1 MGEETPVAVLFS
13 DIRGF
18 TSYTAEKGD
27 REAYRLARTFLGIV
41 EEQVAR
47 HEGRVVKTY
56 GDGVMTSFS
65 QPEPAV
71 RCSVAMQEAL
81 RGHNA
86 ATPEA
91 SFCVGIGITWG
102 EALQTDEDDLFGH
115 TVNLA
120 KRLADVAKGCQ
131 VVGSQALVDL
141 VPSGEGIRYRDL
153 GLHELEGIGPERLYE
168 VVWRLEAQHLQSEE
182 GAVDL
187 ILTDERK
194 LVFELSKTALEQ
206 VKQADEKLAQ
216 IEARGG
222 FAGGIV
228 RMIRR
233 SVGGALGEALTRSLA
248 ESGLGVEHDLAE
260 VEASVSNEGL
270 VLRIAGHRPIR
281 PLRVSKVE
289 ARAFVETLRKL
300 KGTPGAR

>member
-41 EEQVAR
+41 EDQVAR

-86 ATPEA
+86 ATPEE
-91 SFCVGIGITWG
+91 SFCVGIGVTWG

-141 VPSGEGIRYRDL
+141 VPRGEGIRYRDL
-153 GLHELEGIGPERLYE
+153 GLHKLEGIGPERLYE
-168 VVWRLEAQHLQSEE
+168 IVWRLEAQRLQSEE

-194 LVFELSKTALEQ
+194 LVFELSKTAQEQ
-206 VKQADEKLAQ
+206 VKRADEKLAQ

-228 RMIRR
+228 RTIRKCM
-233 SVGGALGEALTRSLA
+233 GGALSVALTRSLA

-270 VLRIAGHRPIR
+270 VLRVAGHRPIR
-281 PLRVSKVE
+281 PLRVSAGE
-289 ARAFVETLRKL
+289 AREFVETLEKL
-300 KGTPGAR
+300 KAMPGR